1 MIDKNVNLRKCFA
14 AANSLTW
21 IFIVLN
27 AQSLQKQYKI
37 KVWNTWKN

>member
-1 MIDKNVNLRKCFA
+1 MIDKNINLRKRFA
-14 AANSLTW
+14 ATNNLTR

-37 KVWNTWKN
+37 KAWNTREK